1 MELKKGKREGEE
13 YEGEEIEERKINS
26 AVNKGIE
33 IENITREEG
42 DKRKSQIRCETLKWV
57 EKKGKGLKEA

>member
-33 IENITREEG
+33 IENINREEG
-42 DKRKSQIRCETLKWV
+42 DKRKSQTRCETLK
-57 EKKGKGLKEA
+57 

>member
-42 DKRKSQIRCETLKWV
+42 DKRKSQIRCETLK
-57 EKKGKGLKEA
+57 